1 MYFNWIS
8 TASFITLNKTGSKTC
23 FNFINGKSKL
33 MQHRFIKSLVLQLDR
48 IGHSKKRR
56 RSSPL
61 SIRSK
66 SLVLKTTNVIV
77 IMTFTSQKQYCFR
90 RV

>member
-8 TASFITLNKTGSKTC
+8 TASFVALNKRGVKNV
-23 FNFINGKSKL
+23 FNSINGNTKL

-48 IGHSKKRR
+48 IGHSKKRQ

-66 SLVLKTTNVIV
+66 S
-77 IMTFTSQKQYCFR
+77 
-90 RV
+90 